1 MKVEVVEKKQV
12 KDWLESGD
20 ECMIDLA
27 KKYIGN
33 KIPSIEEAS
42 KQLSFFGTMGIGNT
56 KMKNKKMNKVY
67 NKRSELYVR
76 GLMKMG
82 YKNRAKPKKKKRE
95 PGASVGIRAK
105 RKSDRR
111 KGALS
116 KIISRASLG
125 IYNQLREM

>member
-1 MKVEVVEKKQV
+1 
-12 KDWLESGD
+12 
-20 ECMIDLA
+20 
-27 KKYIGN
+27 
-33 KIPSIEEAS
+33 
-42 KQLSFFGTMGIGNT
+42 
-56 KMKNKKMNKVY
+56 MKNKKLNKIY
-67 NKRSELYVR
+67 NKRSELYIR